1 MNGELKEYVIEKTH
15 NLIDAPYCCPEA
27 KAMAQRWLDAVGTE
41 AEKDETKRF
50 IAELE
55 ADIMP
60 IDVLIDFCESEQ
72 GISTFGETEAKEAA
86 THGREIKSAG
96 AKYCDCSAC
105 AACEAILN
113 KKEQLLVNLTE
124 IEN

>member
-1 MNGELKEYVIEKTH
+1 MNGELKEYLIEMTH

-27 KAMAQRWLDAVGTE
+27 KAMAQRWLNAVGTKTE
-41 AEKDETKRF
+41 NDETKKL

-72 GISTFGETEAKEAA
+72 GISTFGEQEAKDAA
-86 THGREIKSAG
+86 KHGREIKSAG

-105 AACEAILN
+105 VACEAILN
-113 KKEQLLVNLTE
+113 KKEQLLVNSKELRE
-124 IEN
+124 